1 MKKSRGFTLIE
12 LMISVAIVGILAA
25 VAYPAYSSYIQ
36 RSHRAEARNVLGS
49 VSQRLEQNYNL
60 SGAYNATAAGVAID
74 NTSITNWGLDRSPS
88 SGGIRYNIAFS
99 NGPNTATFTVSA
111 TPVNAQSTDRCGIL
125 SLNERGLKSA
135 RGEDP
140 NTAGVS
146 RSQTTS
152 DCWQR

>member
-1 MKKSRGFTLIE
+1 MKKNRGFTLIE
-12 LMISVAIVGILAA
+12 LMITVAIVGVLAA
-25 VAYPAYSSYIQ
+25 VAYPSYSSYVQ
-36 RSHRAEARNVLGS
+36 RSHRAEARNALNS
-49 VSQRLEQNYNL
+49 LSQRLEQNYSL
-60 SGAYNATAAGVAID
+60 SGAYNTTAAGAAVD
-74 NTSITNWGLDRSPS
+74 NALITNWGLNRSPA
-88 SGGIRYNIAFS
+88 SGTARYNIAFS

-111 TPVNAQSTDRCGIL
+111 TPINAQATDRCGVL

-146 RSQTTS
+146 RSLTTS

>member
-1 MKKSRGFTLIE
+1 MNKNFGFTLIE
-12 LMISVAIVGILAA
+12 LMITVAIIGILAA
-25 VAYPAYSSYIQ
+25 VAYPSYATYVQ
-36 RSHRAEARNVLGS
+36 RSHRAEARNALTS
-49 VSQRLEQNYNL
+49 LSQRMEQNYTL
-60 SGAYNATAAGVAID
+60 SGAYNTTAAGAAVD
-74 NTSITNWGLDRSPS
+74 NALITTWGLNRSPAT
-88 SGGIRYNIAFS
+88 GATRYNIGFS

-111 TPVNAQSTDRCGIL
+111 TPVNAQATDSCGVL

-140 NTAGVS
+140 NTAGIS